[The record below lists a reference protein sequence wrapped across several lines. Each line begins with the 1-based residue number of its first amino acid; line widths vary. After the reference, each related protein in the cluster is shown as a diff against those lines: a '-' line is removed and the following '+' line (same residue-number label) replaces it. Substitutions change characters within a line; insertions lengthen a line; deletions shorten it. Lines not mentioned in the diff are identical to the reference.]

1 MSNNDEEEEDIDYK
15 LLFKIIIVGES
26 CVGKSNIISRYL
38 NGQFIQNIP
47 STLGAELSNKYLKI
61 KDISAKLQI
70 WDTAGQE
77 RYHSIISCYFKGAHG
92 CFIVYDITNEQT
104 FEKVGEWY
112 QRVKE
117 NANKEVSLILVGNK
131 CDLENKRV
139 ISRDKGEEKAKNLN
153 CPFFETSALS
163 EVNIKEIFN
172 EMLNNI
178 YEKNGNELI
187 EEDDNDSERKTS
199 ILPQRAIEIAPA
211 KKEKDEKKGCC

>member
-1 MSNNDEEEEDIDYK
+1 MSNNDEEEDIDYK

-77 RYHSIISCYFKGAHG
+77 RYNSIISCYFKGAHG
-92 CFIVYDITNEQT
+92 CFIVYDITNEQS
-104 FEKVGEWY
+104 FEKVEEWY

>member
-1 MSNNDEEEEDIDYK
+1 MSNNDQGEDINYK

-38 NGQFIQNIP
+38 TGEFDPNLA

-61 KDISAKLQI
+61 KDISTKLQI

-77 RYHSIISCYFKGAHG
+77 RYHAIVSSYFKGAHG
-92 CFIVYDITNEQT
+92 CFIVYDITKDQT
-104 FEKVGEWY
+104 FEKVEEWY

-117 NANKEVSLILVGNK
+117 YANRDVSFILVGNK
-131 CDLENKRV
+131 CDLENERIITKE
-139 ISRDKGEEKAKNLN
+139 KGEEKAKNLN
-153 CPFFETSALS
+153 CPFFETSARS

-172 EMLNNI
+172 AMLDNI

-187 EEDDNDSERKTS
+187 EAENDDERNLSALSEK
-199 ILPQRAIEIAPA
+199 AIEITPTI
-211 KKEKDEKKGCC
+211 KEKEGKKGCC

>member
-1 MSNNDEEEEDIDYK
+1 MSNIDQGDDINYK

-38 NGQFIQNIP
+38 TGEYDPNIA

-61 KDISAKLQI
+61 KDISTKLQI

-77 RYHSIISCYFKGAHG
+77 RYHAIVSSYFKGAHG
-92 CFIVYDITNEQT
+92 CFIVYDITKEQT
-104 FEKVGEWY
+104 FEKVEEWY

-117 NANKEVSLILVGNK
+117 NANIDVSFILVGNK
-131 CDLENKRV
+131 CDLENDRAITKE
-139 ISRDKGEEKAKNLN
+139 KGEEKAKNLN

-163 EVNIKEIFN
+163 EINIKEIFN
-172 EMLNNI
+172 AMLDNI

-187 EEDDNDSERKTS
+187 EENDEERKLS
-199 ILPQRAIEIAPA
+199 ALSEKAIEITPSA
-211 KKEKDEKKGCC
+211 KEKEEKKGCC

>member
-1 MSNNDEEEEDIDYK
+1 MSNNDQGEDINYK

-38 NGQFIQNIP
+38 TGEFDPNLA

-61 KDISAKLQI
+61 KDISTKLQI

-77 RYHSIISCYFKGAHG
+77 RYHAIVSSYFKGAHG
-92 CFIVYDITNEQT
+92 CFIVYDITKDQT
-104 FEKVGEWY
+104 FEKVEEWY

-117 NANKEVSLILVGNK
+117 NANRDVSFILVGNK
-131 CDLENKRV
+131 CDLENDRTITKE
-139 ISRDKGEEKAKNLN
+139 KGEEKAKNLN

-172 EMLNNI
+172 ALVDNI

-187 EEDDNDSERKTS
+187 EAENDDERNLSALSEK
-199 ILPQRAIEIAPA
+199 AIEITPNT
-211 KKEKDEKKGCC
+211 KEKEEKKGCC